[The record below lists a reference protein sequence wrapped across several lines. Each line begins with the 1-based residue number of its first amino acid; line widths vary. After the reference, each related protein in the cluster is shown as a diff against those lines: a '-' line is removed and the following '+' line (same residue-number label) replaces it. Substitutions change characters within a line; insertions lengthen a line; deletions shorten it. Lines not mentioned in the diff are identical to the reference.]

1 MNKDKTNKKMNINE
15 ILALVVTYLEK
26 QIEYTELKLEHHKQW
41 QADDEEDE
49 CENQQCLDDDCEGEC
64 EVEVSEEA
72 IISFSDE
79 QQHSFDESFKE
90 EWS

>member
-1 MNKDKTNKKMNINE
+1 MKNNNKKQMNISV
-15 ILALVVTYLEK
+15 ILALIVTYLEK

-41 QADDEEDE
+41 QADEEECENDE
-49 CENQQCLDDDCEGEC
+49 CEDDDCEGKC
-64 EVEVSEEA
+64 TEEA

-79 QQHSFDESFKE
+79 GQSSFDESFKE

>member
-1 MNKDKTNKKMNINE
+1 MKNNNNKKHMNINE
-15 ILALVVTYLEK
+15 ILALIAKYLEK

-41 QADDEEDE
+41 EADEECENDE
-49 CENQQCLDDDCEGEC
+49 CEDDDCEGKC
-64 EVEVSEEA
+64 TEEA

-79 QQHSFDESFKE
+79 EHPSFGESFKE

>member
-1 MNKDKTNKKMNINE
+1 MKNNNKKQMNISV
-15 ILALVVTYLEK
+15 ILALIVTYLEK

-41 QADDEEDE
+41 QADEEE
-49 CENQQCLDDDCEGEC
+49 CENDGCEDDDCEGEC
-64 EVEVSEEA
+64 EVEVTEEA

-79 QQHSFDESFKE
+79 QQPSFDESFKE

>member
-1 MNKDKTNKKMNINE
+1 MKNNNMNINV
-15 ILALVVTYLEK
+15 ILALIVTYLEK

-41 QADDEEDE
+41 GADEECENDE
-49 CENQQCLDDDCEGEC
+49 CEDDDCEGKC
-64 EVEVSEEA
+64 TEEA

-79 QQHSFDESFKE
+79 EHPSFGDSFKE

>member
-1 MNKDKTNKKMNINE
+1 MKNNNKKQMNISV
-15 ILALVVTYLEK
+15 ILALIVTYLEK

-41 QADDEEDE
+41 EIDGEECENDE
-49 CENQQCLDDDCEGEC
+49 CEDDDCEGEC
-64 EVEVSEEA
+64 EVEVTEEA

-79 QQHSFDESFKE
+79 GQSSFDESFKE

>member
-1 MNKDKTNKKMNINE
+1 MKNNNNKKQMNINV
-15 ILALVVTYLEK
+15 ILALIATYLEK

-41 QADDEEDE
+41 EADEE
-49 CENQQCLDDDCEGEC
+49 CENAECEDDDCEGKC
-64 EVEVSEEA
+64 TEEA

-79 QQHSFDESFKE
+79 EHPSFGDSFKE

>member
-1 MNKDKTNKKMNINE
+1 MKNNNKKQMNISV
-15 ILALVVTYLEK
+15 ILALIVAYLEK

-41 QADDEEDE
+41 EIDGKECENDE
-49 CENQQCLDDDCEGEC
+49 CEDDDCEGKC
-64 EVEVSEEA
+64 TEEA

-79 QQHSFDESFKE
+79 QQPSFDESFKE

>member
-1 MNKDKTNKKMNINE
+1 MKNNNKKQMNISV
-15 ILALVVTYLEK
+15 ILALIATYLEK

-41 QADDEEDE
+41 QADEEE
-49 CENQQCLDDDCEGEC
+49 CENDGCEDDGCEGEC
-64 EVEVSEEA
+64 EVEVTEEA

-79 QQHSFDESFKE
+79 GQSSFDESFKE

>member
-1 MNKDKTNKKMNINE
+1 MKNNNKKQMNISA
-15 ILALVVTYLEK
+15 ILALIVTYLEK

-41 QADDEEDE
+41 EADEECENDE
-49 CENQQCLDDDCEGEC
+49 CEDDDCEGKC
-64 EVEVSEEA
+64 TEEA

-79 QQHSFDESFKE
+79 QQPSFDESFKE